1 MGTSRTP
8 LELAVK
14 LATYERLVEVANKD
28 GVAKAALFVTTAIR
42 TQTKAV
48 VPSMRLSGVGRSG
61 AKIGAGFDMIGVTNP
76 TALVRA
82 RGPFHLIERDTKPH
96 TIGPRRRRRGGKA
109 IRMEGGAVRRS
120 VEHPGTKGK
129 HPFERAVRA
138 SIPLVPLVYG
148 REQTKALARV
158 FG

>member
-1 MGTSRTP
+1 MGVSRTP
-8 LELAVK
+8 LELAFK
-14 LATYERLVEVANKD
+14 LATYEKLVGVANKD

-42 TQTKAV
+42 TQTKQV

-61 AKIGAGFDMIGVTNP
+61 AKIGAGFDLIGVANP

-96 TIGPRRRRRGGKA
+96 TISPRARRRGGKA
-109 IRMEGGAVRRS
+109 VRLADGSVRRS
-120 VEHPGTKGK
+120 VEHPGTRGK
-129 HPFERAVRA
+129 HPFEKAVRA
-138 SIPLVPLVYG
+138 SMPLVPLVYG